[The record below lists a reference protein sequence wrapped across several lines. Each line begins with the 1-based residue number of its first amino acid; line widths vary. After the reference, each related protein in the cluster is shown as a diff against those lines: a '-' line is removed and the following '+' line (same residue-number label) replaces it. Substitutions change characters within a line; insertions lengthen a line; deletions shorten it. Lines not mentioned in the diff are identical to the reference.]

1 MKRLIPL
8 TILIFLA
15 VSAKAQLRSTGEVPA
30 DIKMNVQELYDAD
43 LQRAKKY
50 AGGRVKNKQLVL
62 EASYNINKMMASG
75 HIIYGDPISQMAS
88 RIADTLLKDYP
99 ELRSELR
106 FYTVTSPEVNAFA
119 TGQGMVFINVGLVA
133 QVEDEA
139 QLAFIISHEIIHYY
153 RSHSMEKLV
162 GDKNRRRNK
171 GHEADYDQ
179 ADNEVGDFL
188 RRHNR
193 SREMESEADSL
204 GIALFYLQSPYD
216 KGVTDGV
223 FDVLQYSELPF
234 DDIPFDTTF
243 FNTPYFTLT
252 GCWLDTV
259 ANITSRD
266 NYDDSRSTH
275 PNIISRRRNC
285 ASALDGY
292 YGGEHYVVTTEKEF
306 DALRQLARMECIRQE
321 VIHGQ
326 YARAFYNTW
335 FMSIDTIHDID
346 RPTVDRFMAQELYGL
361 AKVKNHDVSK
371 TAVGDYKEVEGE
383 SQQVYY
389 AMKTMSNEQA
399 NLIAL
404 HKVWE
409 MHRRYPNDESL
420 AAMAADLME
429 ELRTANNKS
438 MIDFVA
444 QAPVADTAK
453 VTEAAE
459 QHEQS
464 DRPKTKYERIKQKRE
479 TQTKRNPTSYA
490 LTDIMANDADFT
502 GALRSHLN
510 GSATHTELTPA
521 SKDSAAIIIFNPTY
535 WVVDNNTEEQKILK
549 SDQHER
555 DLTSRIMRTGEHFG
569 RKSVDLSDAGMRLMD
584 SDTQYNDFLTMC
596 EWSNEFWLNKG
607 DFDMQRLMQPSMDS
621 LLDRYDART
630 INFTAVLNVEGT
642 KPDISPGYIVVLPI
656 TPVVIPSM
664 FSGTEHT
671 AMASV
676 IVDARQGKV
685 LSRESYSYNVADHSD
700 MVDGM
705 LYDTYVRAM
714 RPKDKEPK
722 GYMGKRF
729 ALAGGYNLGFAGYQ
743 TFKAGHYA
751 ALTPWASLE
760 FAIKRDQSI
769 AVWGRYQKGYDDVT
783 ITKDTFWTTQ
793 SGHGYTNNWGTVESK
808 SSKSMLTIGIDWRD
822 YKRSSFAPLG
832 MYTDLGV
839 HMVRFYNLD
848 GSPWGQTF
856 GAHIGMGRNY
866 VFFKYLLL
874 NWEVDYAY
882 TYGLNKTVDIDFSD
896 KYKNYLHYADAIMAN
911 IVTVRLGIGLLPF

>member
-1 MKRLIPL
+1 MKRLIPI
-8 TILIFLA
+8 TILLFLA

-106 FYTVTSPEVNAFA
+106 FYTVTSPEVNAFS

-162 GDKNRRRNK
+162 GKKNK
-171 GHEADYDQ
+171 GNSKKQEADYDQ
-179 ADNEVGDFL
+179 ADNDVGDFL

-193 SREMESEADSL
+193 SREMENEADSL

-216 KGVTDGV
+216 KNVTDGV

-234 DDIPFDTTF
+234 DDIPFDTNF

-259 ANITSRD
+259 ADITSRD

-285 ASALDGY
+285 AAALDGY

-335 FMSIDTIHDID
+335 VMSIDTVHDID
-346 RPTVDRFMAQELYGL
+346 RPTIDRLMAQELYGI
-361 AKVKNHDVSK
+361 AKFKNHDVSK

-389 AMKTMSNEQA
+389 AMKTMSNEHA

-404 HKVWE
+404 HNVWE

-420 AAMAADLME
+420 AIMAADLMD
-429 ELRTANNKS
+429 ELRTSNKKS
-438 MIDFVA
+438 AIDFVSTL
-444 QAPVADTAK
+444 PVTDTASSS
-453 VTEAAE
+453 EAAE

-490 LTDIMANDADFT
+490 LTDLMATDNDFA
-502 GALRSHLN
+502 GALRNHLN
-510 GSATHTELTPA
+510 GNVTHTEILPA
-521 SKDSAAIIIFNPTY
+521 SKDSSAVIIFNPTY
-535 WVVDNNTEEQKILK
+535 WVYDFKSEEQKILK
-549 SDQHER
+549 SDSKER
-555 DLTSRIMRTGEHFG
+555 DLTMRMMKTGSHFG
-569 RKSVDLSDAGMRLMD
+569 RESVDLSDGGMRTME
-584 SDTQYNDFLTMC
+584 SDTLYNDFLTMC

-607 DFDMQRLMQPSMDS
+607 DFELQRLMQSSMDT

-630 INFTAVLNVEGT
+630 VNYTAVLNVEGA
-642 KPDISPGYIVVLPI
+642 PADISPGYLIVLPI
-656 TPVVIPSM
+656 TPLVAAGM
-664 FSGTEHT
+664 FTGTEHT
-671 AMASV
+671 AMASI
-676 IVDARQGKV
+676 IVDAREGKV
-685 LSRESYSYNVADHSD
+685 LSRESYRYNVADHPD
-700 MVDGM
+700 MIDGM
-705 LYDTYVRAM
+705 IYDNYVRAM
-714 RPKDKEPK
+714 RPKTKEPT
-722 GYMGKRF
+722 GYMGKHF
-729 ALAGGYNLGFAGYQ
+729 ALMGGYNLGMAGYQ
-743 TFKAGHYA
+743 TFKAGHYF
-751 ALTPWASLE
+751 ALTPWAAVEVAL
-760 FAIKRDQSI
+760 KRNLSVS
-769 AVWGRYQKGYDDVT
+769 VWGRYHKYYDDVYVS
-783 ITKDTFWTTQ
+783 KDTSWYTSTGYHWGTREVPSSKNMLMIGISLHDFKR
-793 SGHGYTNNWGTVESK
+793 SNFAPYGLYTNYG
-808 SSKSMLTIGIDWRD
+808 L
-822 YKRSSFAPLG
+822 
-832 MYTDLGV
+832 
-839 HMVRFYNLD
+839 HMVRFTNPDNTPLT
-848 GSPWGQTF
+848 QTF
-856 GAHIGMGRNY
+856 GAHIGMGRSY
-866 VFFKYLLL
+866 VFFKYLML
-874 NWEVDYAY
+874 NWEVNYAY
-882 TYGLNKTVDIDFSD
+882 TYGVHKSLNFDFSD
-896 KYKNYLHYADAIMAN
+896 KYKDYLHYADAILAN
-911 IVTVRLGIGLLPF
+911 VVTVRLGIGLLPF

>member
-1 MKRLIPL
+1 MKKLIPL
-8 TILIFLA
+8 TLLLLLA
-15 VSAKAQLRSTGEVPA
+15 GGARAQLRSTGDVPA
-30 DIKMNVQELYDAD
+30 DLKMSVQELYDSD

-50 AGGRVKNKQLVL
+50 AGGRVKNKQQVL
-62 EASYNINKMMASG
+62 EASYNINKLMAGG
-75 HIIYGDPISQMAS
+75 HIVYGDPISHLAG

-119 TGQGMVFINVGLVA
+119 TGQGMVFINAGLVA

-162 GDKNRRRNK
+162 GKKKKKDKK
-171 GHEADYDQ
+171 QEADYGE
-179 ADNEVGDFL
+179 ADSEVGDFI

-204 GIALFYLQSPYD
+204 GIAMFYLQSPYD
-216 KGVTDGV
+216 KNVTDGV

-234 DDIPFDTTF
+234 DEIPFDTTW
-243 FNTPYFTLT
+243 FNTPYFSLT

-285 ASALDGY
+285 TAALDGY
-292 YGGEHYVVTTEKEF
+292 YGGERFVMTTEKEF

-321 VIHGQ
+321 TIHGQ

-335 FMSIDTIHDID
+335 LMAIDTVHDID
-346 RPTVDRFMAQELYGL
+346 RYTVDHLIAQELYGL
-361 AKVKNHDVSK
+361 AKFKNHELTK
-371 TAVGDYKEVEGE
+371 EAVGDYKEVEGE

-389 AMKTMSNEQA
+389 AMHEMSPEHA

-420 AAMAADLME
+420 TAMAADLME
-429 ELRTANNKS
+429 ELRTANKKS
-438 MIDFVA
+438 VIDFVA
-444 QAPVADTAK
+444 TAPADTDADEPK
-453 VTEAAE
+453 ATQE
-459 QHEQS
+459 QD

-479 TQTKRNPTSYA
+479 TQAKRNPTSYA
-490 LTDIMANDADFT
+490 LTDLMATDADFAS
-502 GALRSHLN
+502 ALRNHLN
-510 GSATHTELTPA
+510 DNAPAKPEITPA
-521 SKDSAAIIIFNPTY
+521 AKDSSAIIIFNPTY
-535 WVVDNNTEEQKILK
+535 WVIDNNSEEQKIMK
-549 SDQHER
+549 SDQGER
-555 DLTSRIMRTGEHFG
+555 DLTARMMRTGRHFG
-569 RKSVDLSDAGMRLMD
+569 RESVDLSDAGMRMMD

-596 EWSNEFWLNKG
+596 EWSNEFWLNRG
-607 DFDMQRLMQPSMDS
+607 DFSMQRLMQPAMDS

-630 INFTAVLNVEGT
+630 VNFTVLLNVEGT
-642 KPDISPGYIVVLPI
+642 RADASPGYLIALPFA
-656 TPVVIPSM
+656 PLVAAGM
-664 FSGTEHT
+664 FSGIEHT
-671 AMASV
+671 ALASV
-676 IVDARQGKV
+676 IVDAKEGKV
-685 LSRESYSYNVADHSD
+685 LSREAYSYNVADHPD

-714 RPKDKEPK
+714 RPKTKDPS
-722 GYMGKRF
+722 GYMGKHF
-729 ALAGGYNLGFAGYQ
+729 ALMGGYNLGFAGYQ

-751 ALTPWASLE
+751 AFTPWAAIEVALKRNLSL
-760 FAIKRDQSI
+760 S
-769 AVWGRYQKGYDDVT
+769 VWGRYHKGYEDVT
-783 ITKDTFWTTQ
+783 VTKDTTWTTPT
-793 SGHGYTNNWGTVESK
+793 SYGYNYNWGTVEVP
-808 SSKSMLTIGIDWRD
+808 SSKKMLMVGVTIHNF
-822 YKRSSFAPLG
+822 KRSDFAPFGFYMDYGL
-832 MYTDLGV
+832 
-839 HMVRFYNLD
+839 HMVRFTNLD
-848 GSPWGQTF
+848 NTPSGYTF
-856 GAHIGMGRNY
+856 GAHIGVGRNY

-882 TYGLNKTVDIDFSD
+882 TYGIHKTIDFDFTD
-896 KYKNYLHYADAIMAN
+896 KYKNYLHYADAIMSN
-911 IVTVRLGIGLLPF
+911 IVTIRLGIGLLPF

>member
-1 MKRLIPL
+1 M
-8 TILIFLA
+8 
-15 VSAKAQLRSTGEVPA
+15 
-30 DIKMNVQELYDAD
+30 
-43 LQRAKKY
+43 
-50 AGGRVKNKQLVL
+50 
-62 EASYNINKMMASG
+62 
-75 HIIYGDPISQMAS
+75 
-88 RIADTLLKDYP
+88 
-99 ELRSELR
+99 
-106 FYTVTSPEVNAFA
+106 
-119 TGQGMVFINVGLVA
+119 
-133 QVEDEA
+133 
-139 QLAFIISHEIIHYY
+139 
-153 RSHSMEKLV
+153 
-162 GDKNRRRNK
+162 
-171 GHEADYDQ
+171 
-179 ADNEVGDFL
+179 
-188 RRHNR
+188 
-193 SREMESEADSL
+193 
-204 GIALFYLQSPYD
+204 
-216 KGVTDGV
+216 
-223 FDVLQYSELPF
+223 
-234 DDIPFDTTF
+234 
-243 FNTPYFTLT
+243 
-252 GCWLDTV
+252 
-259 ANITSRD
+259 
-266 NYDDSRSTH
+266 
-275 PNIISRRRNC
+275 
-285 ASALDGY
+285 
-292 YGGEHYVVTTEKEF
+292 
-306 DALRQLARMECIRQE
+306 
-321 VIHGQ
+321 
-326 YARAFYNTW
+326 
-335 FMSIDTIHDID
+335 
-346 RPTVDRFMAQELYGL
+346 
-361 AKVKNHDVSK
+361 
-371 TAVGDYKEVEGE
+371 GDYKEVEGE

-444 QAPVADTAK
+444 QAPAPDTTK

-464 DRPKTKYERIKQKRE
+464 NRPKTKYERIKQKRE

-535 WVVDNNTEEQKILK
+535 WVVDNNSEEQKILK

-596 EWSNEFWLNKG
+596 EWSSEFWLNKG

-630 INFTAVLNVEGT
+630 VNFTAVLNVEGT

-664 FSGTEHT
+664 LSGTEHT

-729 ALAGGYNLGFAGYQ
+729 TLAGGYNLGFAGYQ

-783 ITKDTFWTTQ
+783 ITKDTSWIIPT
-793 SGHGYTNNWGTVESK
+793 GYGYTNNWGTVESK